1 MRTKSSGFSLMEV
14 LIAICVFAFAL
25 LAMAQLQIVAIRGN
39 SFANRLTTEAT
50 LAQDKLEEIMGLPY
64 ANLVNGQ
71 DNRGQYARVWTV
83 LDDTPGAGMK
93 TVAVTVSSQDGETVQ
108 LQTIIGND

>member
-1 MRTKSSGFSLMEV
+1 MGNNSSGFTLIEV
-14 LIAICVFAFAL
+14 VIAICIFAFAL

-50 LAQDKLEEIMGLPY
+50 LAQDKLEEITGLTY
-64 ANLVNGQ
+64 ANIVNGQ
-71 DNRGQYARVWTV
+71 DTWGQYARAWTV

-93 TVAVTVSSQDGETVQ
+93 TVTVTVSSQDGESVQ
-108 LQTIIGND
+108 LRTIIAND